1 MFKDGEFYL
10 VGSVGDSW
18 AVVRYHDD
26 YPDFLFVEGGEM
38 WRKEKAVKVIPLAE
52 AIVTTDV
59 YLESLKNAESILF
72 LFKIIKKL
80 RSALTEQ
87 YDDTEYCY
95 VCHSHEH
102 EEDCILRIMN
112 ERENEC

>member
-26 YPDFLFVEGGEM
+26 HPDWLFVEGGDM
-38 WRKEKAVKVIPLAE
+38 WRREKAVKVIPLSD
-52 AIVTTDV
+52 AIEPVDV

-72 LFKIIKKL
+72 LSKIIKKL
-80 RSALTEQ
+80 RSALTEH
-87 YDDTEYCY
+87 YDDTNYCY

-102 EEDCILRIMN
+102 EEDCILYIMN
-112 ERENEC
+112 QKETEC